1 VVEWNS
7 EENHQTTRFGG
18 IVGWIGPAF
27 CARPVLSGCAHFTIG
42 RHRLQQPFFYELF
55 SRVFGAGVAKGKFH
69 ILNNAG

>member
-1 VVEWNS
+1 MEWSS
-7 EENHQTTRFGG
+7 EKNHRTTRFGG

-42 RHRLQQPFFYELF
+42 QWRLQQAFFLRIVF
-55 SRVFGAGVAKGKFH
+55 KVFGAGVAKGKFH